1 MLYAF
6 GQRPR
11 LEVFATEKAAEDEQ
25 QEHLLCIPLG
35 HHVDVRQEQEDK
47 GGTVLLCLRPAGQ
60 GEAEAEQGEAF
71 VASEEF
77 DGARDGYTFKV
88 RLRSHSILRIMPP
101 RRSLS
106 ARWPC

>member
-1 MLYAF
+1 MSADDEKDVEAA
-6 GQRPR
+6 P
-11 LEVFATEKAAEDEQ
+11 ETE
-25 QEHLLCIPLG
+25 P
-35 HHVDVRQEQEDK
+35 
-47 GGTVLLCLRPAGQ
+47 
-60 GEAEAEQGEAF
+60 EAEAEQGEAF

-88 RLRSHSILRIMPP
+88 RVRSHSILRIMSP

>member
-1 MLYAF
+1 M
-6 GQRPR
+6 PR
-11 LEVFATEKAAEDEQ
+11 YVRAGGMSADDEKDIEAAPETE
-25 QEHLLCIPLG
+25 P
-35 HHVDVRQEQEDK
+35 
-47 GGTVLLCLRPAGQ
+47 
-60 GEAEAEQGEAF
+60 EAEAEQGEAF

-88 RLRSHSILRIMPP
+88 RVRSHSILRIMPP